1 MTKKIGGWREQAA
14 CRGADPDYFHPP
26 DGQSWMATRGLK
38 ICATCPVT
46 TECLNYALSFPQA
59 DDMHGIWGGTTAKD
73 RRAIRNGT
81 TYKRK
86 PPGPPRQTITGLDN
100 Q

>member
-1 MTKKIGGWREQAA
+1 MSQ
-14 CRGADPDYFHPP
+14 
-26 DGQSWMATRGLK
+26 RGLK

-59 DDMHGIWGGTTAKD
+59 DDMHGVYGGTTAKD

-81 TYKRK
+81 VHIRK
-86 PPGPPRQTITGLDN
+86 PPGPARQIITGLDDA
-100 Q
+100 

>member
-1 MTKKIGGWREQAA
+1 
-14 CRGADPDYFHPP
+14 
-26 DGQSWMATRGLK
+26 MATRGLK
-38 ICATCPVT
+38 ICVNCPVT
-46 TECLNYALSFPQA
+46 EQCLNFALSFPQA
-59 DDMHGIWGGTTAKD
+59 DDMHGVYGGTTAKD

-81 TYKRK
+81 TYTRK